1 MIPISKASIF
11 VEKGTDRQTP
21 VEAIF
26 ARLCSLTPVKAFNF
40 YSSPIQP
47 KQKVLRD
54 HTPVT
59 VRPICSAD
67 APRMVAFHKTLSD
80 ETVYSR
86 YFRIRKLEVRTE
98 PRHLQQIC
106 TDDPD
111 KGLTLVAGKNANYSQ
126 DEILGIGE
134 LTKIGKTDEAEFA
147 VLVTDDYQGQ
157 GLGTQLLKELIE
169 SAPKRGINRLRGYF
183 LEENYAMRNA
193 CRKLGFTIGYDPQMG
208 EPMATINLFPA
219 KEIKQPKN
227 SSTTPEDWMTP
238 TSIFHTAVQ
247 NNG

>member
-11 VEKGTDRQTP
+11 VEKGTERQTP
-21 VEAIF
+21 VEAVF

-86 YFRIRKLEVRTE
+86 YF
-98 PRHLQQIC
+98 Q
-106 TDDPD
+106 
-111 KGLTLVAGKNANYSQ
+111 
-126 DEILGIGE
+126 
-134 LTKIGKTDEAEFA
+134 LTKIGKTDEAESA

-227 SSTTPEDWMTP
+227 SSTTPEDWM
-238 TSIFHTAVQ
+238 
-247 NNG
+247 

>member
-1 MIPISKASIF
+1 MKESDMPF
-11 VEKGTDRQTP
+11 
-21 VEAIF
+21 
-26 ARLCSLTPVKAFNF
+26 SL

-67 APRMVAFHKTLSD
+67 APRMIAFHKTLSD

-86 YFRIRKLEVRTE
+86 YFAVRKLEVRTE

-111 KGLTLVAGKNANYSQ
+111 KGLTLVAGKNANYPQ

-169 SAPKRGINRLRGYF
+169 SAPKRGINRVRGHF
-183 LEENYAMRNA
+183 LGENYAMRNA
-193 CRKLGFTIGYDPQMG
+193 CRKLGFTIGYDPQME
-208 EPMATINLFPA
+208 EPMATINLSAASAASASGKFTRSQRMA
-219 KEIKQPKN
+219 L
-227 SSTTPEDWMTP
+227 
-238 TSIFHTAVQ
+238 AA
-247 NNG
+247 